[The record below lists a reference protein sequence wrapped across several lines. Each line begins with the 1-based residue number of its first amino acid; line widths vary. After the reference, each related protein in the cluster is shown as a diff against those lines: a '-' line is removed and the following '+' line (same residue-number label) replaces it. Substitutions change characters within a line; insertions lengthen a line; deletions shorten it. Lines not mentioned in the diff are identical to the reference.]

1 MSCFPLSNRATGS
14 ECWDEL
20 AQLDISDSLRQ
31 ISSSSQYITLLHS
44 CLQTTFIST
53 IASNPNSQLPISNIF
68 LNHTS
73 QPKQCSLTTLL
84 PLFAPPHRHDHRPQP
99 SPLTPP
105 LACHLYHLLPREH
118 EKLVGFKMRRPSVDG
133 YGTFPSQADPRSIEG
148 ADTII
153 KISTVTWL
161 PALEKLLGPGLL
173 LGVASE

>member
-1 MSCFPLSNRATGS
+1 MLGRACATRYIRFPKTDIIVFTVYNPLTFLSPDNFHIDH
-14 ECWDEL
+14 C
-20 AQLDISDSLRQ
+20 IK
-31 ISSSSQYITLLHS
+31 
-44 CLQTTFIST
+44 
-53 IASNPNSQLPISNIF
+53 SQLPTPNLKHLPKPHLS
-68 LNHTS
+68 TKTM
-73 QPKQCSLTTLL
+73 QPHN
-84 PLFAPPHRHDHRPQP
+84 PPPPFRHPPHRHDHRPQP

-148 ADTII
+148 TDTII